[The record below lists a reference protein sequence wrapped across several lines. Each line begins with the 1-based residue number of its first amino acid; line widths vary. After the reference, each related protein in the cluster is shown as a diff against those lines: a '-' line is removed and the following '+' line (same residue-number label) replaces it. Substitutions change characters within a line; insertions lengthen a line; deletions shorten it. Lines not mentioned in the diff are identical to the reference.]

1 MLLPREVKTLV
12 WVTWLVG
19 RSAKTLLPGPQP
31 LALTLPFL
39 LPPQVE
45 VLSSVSASRKSGSRP
60 AAMGTLTDS
69 RPSSHFVNKHV
80 ETGAGTSLEQTS
92 QRSAPWAPS

>member
-1 MLLPREVKTLV
+1 MGLLAGRQKCQNLASWSPALGIDPSFPSAPAAGGAQLCVCLQEV
-12 WVTWLVG
+12 
-19 RSAKTLLPGPQP
+19 S
-31 LALTLPFL
+31 
-39 LPPQVE
+39 
-45 VLSSVSASRKSGSRP
+45 SRP